1 MISFKSKIWLP
12 VTALILLLAL
22 SACTDKNNP
31 TGNNWS
37 NVRPITF
44 EDSLSFDLGY
54 SYGATPSVLG
64 SETNLLCG
72 NLQGLGAVTAMHF
85 RALPDSFSI
94 PAAYADSTYLELTL
108 IRRSPLARNP
118 VKLSLYSLN
127 QFWKDNATSEILDA
141 NMTLITPEFQIPDSI
156 STSGT
161 DIRIPI
167 PVSFL
172 NGLNAADQ
180 DSISFALKCSTEGY
194 VEMRSISTGRGP
206 LLRFKYLAIAANG
219 TVATTDSEYKLRA
232 VRDSYRIDAPA
243 SEVQPNVWEI
253 RNLNPSRF
261 FVRWVNN
268 WNLFVDNNGNILSE
282 LQRKRAT
289 INKAELVFYV
299 KQNPYYSTNTLYSLR
314 ADRVERDSIASA
326 VTLADADAVMG
337 LSNTTFVRGD
347 SVVVNITPIL
357 QAFSSGNKENRG
369 VVVRSNQELANF
381 GLLELW
387 HFLTAP
393 AGKKPKLRV
402 TYTPPYL

>member
-1 MISFKSKIWLP
+1 MLFKSKVWLP
-12 VTALILLLAL
+12 LTALILLMAL
-22 SACTDKNNP
+22 TACTDKTNP

-44 EDSLSFDLGY
+44 EDSLSFDLGF

-64 SETNLLCG
+64 TETNLLCG
-72 NLQGLGAVTAMHF
+72 SWQGNGAVSAMHF
-85 RALPDSFSI
+85 TAIPDSFNV
-94 PAAYADSTYLELTL
+94 PTAYVDSTYLELTL
-108 IRRSPLARNP
+108 IRRSPLSRNP

-127 QFWKDNATSEILDA
+127 QYWKDSATSEILDA
-141 NMTLITPEFQIPDSI
+141 NMTLITPDFQIPDSI

-167 PVSFL
+167 PVSFI
-172 NGLNAADQ
+172 NGLNAADK
-180 DSISFALKCSTEGY
+180 DSVSFAVKCSTEGY
-194 VEMRSISTGRGP
+194 VEMRSLSTGRGP
-206 LLRFKYLAIAANG
+206 LLRFKYKAIAANG
-219 TVATTDSEYKLRA
+219 TVATTDSEYKVRA

-243 SEVQPNVWEI
+243 SAIQTNVWEI

-268 WNLFVDNNGNILSE
+268 WNMFVDNSGNILTE

-299 KQNPYYSTNTLYSLR
+299 KQNPYYASSILYSLR
-314 ADRVERDSIASA
+314 ADRVERDTITTA
-326 VTLADADAVMG
+326 VTLADADAVSG
-337 LSNTTFVRGD
+337 LSNTTYVRGD

-357 QAFSSGNKENRG
+357 QAFSSGDKENRG
-369 VVVRSNQELANF
+369 VVVRSNQELTNF
-381 GLLELW
+381 GILELW
-387 HFLTAP
+387 HFLSAP
-393 AGKKPKLRV
+393 TGKKPKLRV